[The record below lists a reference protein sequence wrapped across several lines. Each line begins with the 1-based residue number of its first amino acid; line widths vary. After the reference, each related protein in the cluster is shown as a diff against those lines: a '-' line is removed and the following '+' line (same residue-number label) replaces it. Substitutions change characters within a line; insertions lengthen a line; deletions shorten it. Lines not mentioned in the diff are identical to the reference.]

1 MASDFVL
8 TSTTAV
14 GAGAVA
20 APPPA
25 VAVAAAV
32 AGGASGASNFKFVAL
47 GPSWMLPSQD
57 VSPGCVEVGS
67 LSTIIYR
74 VLLYKYTSQ
83 VVQDFWTINS
93 RMVTQTKK

>member
-1 MASDFVL
+1 MYIYVIIYNFVFSIGKGVKIPSTSISMASDFFL

-14 GAGAVA
+14 GAAAVA

-25 VAVAAAV
+25 VGAVAV

-57 VSPGCVEVGS
+57 VYP
-67 LSTIIYR
+67 
-74 VLLYKYTSQ
+74 
-83 VVQDFWTINS
+83 N
-93 RMVTQTKK
+93 KKK